1 MPSSPF
7 GLAYGIGAGIAG
19 AQQQMQNRQQAALAM
34 NMQGLQMQALQ
45 RQQAEQQAL
54 NEALSAQ
61 VPQQTSPNTAL
72 LNSLP
77 MAPVSPETQASM
89 ASNGLPSATAIPNAP
104 TASQMEAI
112 NAPQDTRLVK
122 PTEYVTP
129 YQRQAYELSQRA
141 QMLQKK
147 GFGLS
152 AMKLNEQAMQFGQM
166 HQNMALQQAGRAMA
180 SGSYQS
186 AVPYLNSV
194 GFDVKSIGIDPD
206 DPGKVAITHSDGS
219 QSLVPK
225 EVASMIAADPT
236 KMAEAMP
243 MIEYRKSLAE
253 TAKER
258 AATAA
263 ANQRSLESHR
273 KALEDIAQQ
282 KLTAQ
287 KTVFGPTGAKTPA
300 KQLLWDAAEEDAR
313 KLHPG
318 ATDQEIY
325 EFVKD
330 DPRVST
336 AKTNVQNALNI
347 QIRSLQAEQKQYLN
361 AMGQAPAQDPN
372 NPRSVRYYELQNLI
386 NEARANLLQPRQH
399 IPSPKAATPEQPKQN
414 YDGEIS
420 PTGAWKFSGPLGK
433 WVPNK

>member
-1 MPSSPF
+1 MMPSSPF
-7 GLAYGIGAGIAG
+7 GMAYGIGAGIAG
-19 AQQQMQNRQQAALAM
+19 AQQQMQNRQQTALAM

-54 NEALSAQ
+54 NEALSA
-61 VPQQTSPNTAL
+61 
-72 LNSLP
+72 
-77 MAPVSPETQASM
+77 PVQPETQAVPVMETQEQPAAYS
-89 ASNGLPSATAIPNAP
+89 APSVAFGDKTIPQQVQ
-104 TASQMEAI
+104 TGTEQ
-112 NAPQDTRLVK
+112 K
-122 PTEYVTP
+122 PVPYTTP

-253 TAKER
+253 AAKER

-282 KLTAQ
+282 KLAAQ

-300 KQLLWDAAEEDAR
+300 KQLLWDAAEEDA
-313 KLHPG
+313 
-318 ATDQEIY
+318 
-325 EFVKD
+325 
-330 DPRVST
+330 
-336 AKTNVQNALNI
+336 
-347 QIRSLQAEQKQYLN
+347 
-361 AMGQAPAQDPN
+361 
-372 NPRSVRYYELQNLI
+372 
-386 NEARANLLQPRQH
+386 
-399 IPSPKAATPEQPKQN
+399 
-414 YDGEIS
+414 
-420 PTGAWKFSGPLGK
+420 
-433 WVPNK
+433 